1 MMSNLKNLSDP
12 IALRVPADILSEIER
27 IAGITERSRSWVI
40 VRAMKAYL
48 ATEGRDILDAAEG
61 RNEIARGEAADLDGV
76 LDELD
81 RRKDGDVA
89 A

>member
-1 MMSNLKNLSDP
+1 MSNLKNLSDP
-12 IALRVPADILSEIER
+12 IALRVPADILSDIER

-40 VRAMKAYL
+40 VRAMKVYL
-48 ATEGRDILDAAEG
+48 AMEGRDILDAAEG
-61 RNEIARGEAADLDGV
+61 RDEIARGEAADLDGV

>member
-1 MMSNLKNLSDP
+1 MSNLKNLSDP
-12 IALRVPADILSEIER
+12 IALRVPADILSQIER

-61 RNEIARGEAADLDGV
+61 KAEIARGGAADLDEV

>member
-1 MMSNLKNLSDP
+1 MSNLKNLSDP
-12 IALRVPADILSEIER
+12 IALRVPSDILSEIER
-27 IAGITERSRSWVI
+27 IAEITERSRSWVI

-48 ATEGRDILDAAEG
+48 ASEGRDILNAAEG
-61 RNEIARGEAADLDGV
+61 RDEIARGETVDLGEA

-81 RRKDGDVA
+81 RRQDGDVA

>member
-1 MMSNLKNLSDP
+1 MSNLKNLSDP
-12 IALRVPADILSEIER
+12 IALRVPSDILSEIER
-27 IAGITERSRSWVI
+27 IAKVTERSRSWVI

-61 RNEIARGEAADLDGV
+61 REQIARGEAADLDKL

-81 RRKDGDVA
+81 SRNGKDVA

>member
-61 RNEIARGEAADLDGV
+61 REQIARGEAAGLDET

>member
-12 IALRVPADILSEIER
+12 IALRVPLDLLSEIER
-27 IAGITERSRSWVI
+27 IANVTERSRSWVI

-48 ATEGRDILDAAEG
+48 AAEGRDILDAAKG
-61 RNEIARGEAADLDGV
+61 RDEIARGEAADLDEA

>member
-1 MMSNLKNLSDP
+1 MSNLKNLSDP
-12 IALRVPADILSEIER
+12 IALRVPSDILSEIER
-27 IAGITERSRSWVI
+27 IAKVTERSRSWVI

-48 ATEGRDILDAAEG
+48 TTEGRDILDAAEG
-61 RNEIARGEAADLDGV
+61 REQIARGEAADLDKV

-81 RRKDGDVA
+81 SRNGKDVA

>member
-1 MMSNLKNLSDP
+1 VSNLKNLSDP
-12 IALRVPADILSEIER
+12 IALRVPSDILSDIER
-27 IAGITERSRSWVI
+27 IANITERSRSWVI

-48 ATEGRDILDAAEG
+48 AMEGKDILDAAEG
-61 RNEIARGEAADLDGV
+61 RDEIARGKAADLDEV

>member
-1 MMSNLKNLSDP
+1 MSNLKNLSDP
-12 IALRVPADILSEIER
+12 IALRVPADILSDIER

-61 RNEIARGEAADLDGV
+61 RDEITRGEAADLDKV

>member
-1 MMSNLKNLSDP
+1 MKNLSDP
-12 IALRVPADILSEIER
+12 IALRVPADILAEIER
-27 IAGITERSRSWVI
+27 IAHLAERSRSWVI

-48 ATEGRDILDAAEG
+48 AAEGRDILAAAEG
-61 RNEIARGEAADLDGV
+61 RDEIARGESADLDDV

-81 RRKDGDVA
+81 GREGKA

>member
-1 MMSNLKNLSDP
+1 MSNLKNLSDP
-12 IALRVPADILSEIER
+12 IALRVPADILSDIER

-61 RNEIARGEAADLDGV
+61 RDEIMRGEAADLDKV

>member
-1 MMSNLKNLSDP
+1 MSNMKNLSDP
-12 IALRVPADILSEIER
+12 IALRVPADILAEIER
-27 IAGITERSRSWVI
+27 IAQLSEHSRSWVI

-48 ATEGRDILDAAEG
+48 AAEGRDILAAAEG
-61 RNEIARGEAADLDGV
+61 RDEIARGESADLDDL

-81 RRKDGDVA
+81 DRKGKA

>member
-1 MMSNLKNLSDP
+1 MSSLKNLSDP
-12 IALRVPADILSEIER
+12 IALRVPSDILSEIER
-27 IAGITERSRSWVI
+27 IAKVTERSRSWVI

-61 RNEIARGEAADLDGV
+61 REQIARGEAADLDKV

-81 RRKDGDVA
+81 SRNGKDVA

>member
-1 MMSNLKNLSDP
+1 MSNLKNLSDP
-12 IALRVPADILSEIER
+12 IALRVPSDILTEIER
-27 IAGITERSRSWVI
+27 IAKVTERSRSWVI

-61 RNEIARGEAADLDGV
+61 REQIARGEAADLDKV

-81 RRKDGDVA
+81 SRNGKDVA

>member
-1 MMSNLKNLSDP
+1 MSNLKNLSDP
-12 IALRVPADILSEIER
+12 IALRVPSDILTEIER
-27 IAGITERSRSWVI
+27 IAKVTERSRSWVI

-61 RNEIARGEAADLDGV
+61 REQIARGEAADLDKL

-81 RRKDGDVA
+81 SRNGKDVA

>member
-1 MMSNLKNLSDP
+1 MSNLKNLSDP
-12 IALRVPADILSEIER
+12 IALRVPSDILSEIER
-27 IAGITERSRSWVI
+27 IAKVTERSRSWVI

-61 RNEIARGEAADLDGV
+61 REQIARGEAADLDKV

-81 RRKDGDVA
+81 SRNGKDVA

>member
-1 MMSNLKNLSDP
+1 MSNMKNLSDP
-12 IALRVPADILSEIER
+12 IALRVPADILAEIER
-27 IAGITERSRSWVI
+27 IAQLSERSRSWVI

-48 ATEGRDILDAAEG
+48 AAEGRDILAAAEG
-61 RNEIARGEAADLDGV
+61 RDEIARGESADLDDL

-81 RRKDGDVA
+81 DRKGKA

>member
-1 MMSNLKNLSDP
+1 MSNMKNLSDP
-12 IALRVPADILSEIER
+12 IALRVPADILAEIER
-27 IAGITERSRSWVI
+27 IAQLSERSRSWVI

-48 ATEGRDILDAAEG
+48 AAEGRDILAAAEG
-61 RNEIARGEAADLDGV
+61 RDEIARGESTDLDDL

-81 RRKDGDVA
+81 DRKGKA